1 MTGLYV
7 HVPFCKSKCHYCD
20 FYSLPNSESLI
31 LSYSEAL
38 LSEARQ
44 YEGTKF
50 DTLFFGGG
58 TPSLLGAENLQ
69 KIITGLKSIFDLTE
83 FQELTIEANPESFTK
98 EFAQKASDLGFDRIS
113 LGIQSLNDGELKSIG
128 RIHDKAQAMNAVEL
142 ATTVFPRVSADL
154 MIGLPGQTWESLHY
168 STQYMLDSGIS
179 HISAYCLHLEEGT
192 AMHGNP
198 PENLPT
204 DDEQAELYYKLA
216 DFLEANGL
224 AQYEISNF
232 AKKGQECLH
241 NLNYWH
247 AGNYIGL
254 GPNASSH
261 VDGARFKNNPDLN
274 AYLQNPAGQKQIEEK
289 LNAEQRLNEEAM
301 LRLRL
306 AEGLDLQKLAQKHK
320 STDISRLKHKLD
332 SLLASGMLEKAGTA
346 YVIPKEK
353 LLTSNPVFMEILDA

>member
-31 LSYSEAL
+31 LSYSDAL
-38 LSEARQ
+38 LAEAAQ
-44 YEGTKF
+44 YKGWKF

-58 TPSLLGAENLQ
+58 TPSLLDAQNLER
-69 KIITGLKSIFDLTE
+69 IIHGLKSILDLTV
-83 FQELTIEANPESFTK
+83 FQEATIEANPESFTE
-98 EFAQKASDLGFDRIS
+98 EFAHKAHNLGFDRIS
-113 LGIQSLNDGELKSIG
+113 LGIQSLNDEELKSVG
-128 RIHDKAQAMNAVEL
+128 RIHDKAQAMEALNL
-142 ATTVFPRVSADL
+142 ASKTFPRVSADL
-154 MIGLPGQTWESLHY
+154 MIGLPGQTWESLRE
-168 STQYMLDSGIS
+168 SAKTIIELGAT

-192 AMHGNP
+192 KLHDNP
-198 PENLPT
+198 PANLPT

-261 VDGARFKNNPDLN
+261 VDGVRFKNNADLN
-274 AYLQNPAGQKQIEEK
+274 AYLQNPAGQKQIEEE
-289 LNAEQRLNEEAM
+289 LNQTQRLNEEAM

-306 AEGLDLQKLAQKHK
+306 VEGLDLQKLARKHK
-320 STDISRLKHKLD
+320 NTDIANLKLKLD
-332 SLLASGMLEKAGTA
+332 SLRADGLLENSNSVYT
-346 YVIPKEK
+346 IPKER
-353 LLTSNPVFMEILDA
+353 LLTSNPIFLEILDA

>member
-7 HVPFCKSKCHYCD
+7 HVPFCKNKCHYCD

-38 LSEARQ
+38 LAEARQ

-69 KIITGLKSIFDLTE
+69 KIIIGLLTIFDLTE
-83 FQELTIEANPESFTK
+83 LQESTIEANPESFTE
-98 EFAQKASDLGFDRIS
+98 EFAQKACDLGIERIS
-113 LGIQSLNDGELKSIG
+113 LGIQSLSDAELKSVG
-128 RIHDKAQAMNAVEL
+128 RIHDKTQAMEALKL
-142 ATTVFPRVSADL
+142 AIKTFPRVSADL
-154 MIGLPGQTWESLHY
+154 MIGLPGQTWESL
-168 STQYMLDSGIS
+168 SESANIMVESGIS

-192 AMHGNP
+192 VTHNDP
-198 PENLPT
+198 PANLPT
-204 DDEQAELYYKLA
+204 DDEQAELYYNLS
-216 DFLEANGL
+216 DFLEKNSL

-232 AKKGQECLH
+232 AKKRLECLH

-261 VDGARFKNNPDLN
+261 VDGVRFKNNPDLN

-306 AEGLDLQKLAQKHK
+306 AEGLDLQKLAEKHK
-320 STDISRLKHKLD
+320 STDISTLKHKLD
-332 SLLASGMLEKAGTA
+332 SLLASGMLEKTGTA
-346 YVIPKEK
+346 YAIPKERF
-353 LLTSNPVFMEILDA
+353 LTSNPIFLEILDA

>member
-1 MTGLYV
+1 MTGLYI

-31 LSYSEAL
+31 LSYSEPL
-38 LSEARQ
+38 LAEAVQ
-44 YEGTKF
+44 YKGLKF

-58 TPSLLGAENLQ
+58 TPSLLGAQNLE
-69 KIITGLKSIFDLTE
+69 IIYGGLKSIFDLNNLKE
-83 FQELTIEANPESFTK
+83 ATIEANPESFRE
-98 EFAQKASDLGFDRIS
+98 EFAHKARDLGFDRIS
-113 LGIQSLNDGELKSIG
+113 LGIQSLNDLELKNIG
-128 RIHDKAQAMNAVEL
+128 RIHDKTQAQEAINL
-142 ATTVFPRVSADL
+142 ALKTFPRVSTDL
-154 MIGLPGQTWESLHY
+154 MIGLPGQTWESLRE
-168 STQYMLDSGIS
+168 SAQTIIELGAT
-179 HISAYCLHLEEGT
+179 HISAYCLHIEEGT
-192 AMHGNP
+192 KLHDNP
-198 PENLPT
+198 PANLPT

-261 VDGARFKNNPDLN
+261 VDGVRFKNNPDLN
-274 AYLQNPAGQKQIEEK
+274 AYLQNPKGQKQIEEE
-289 LNAEQRLNEEAM
+289 LNEAQRLNEEAM

-306 AEGLDLQKLAQKHK
+306 AEGLDLPKLAEKHK
-320 STDISRLKHKLD
+320 NTDIANLKLKLD
-332 SLLASGMLEKAGTA
+332 SLCATGFLENKDSVYT
-346 YVIPKEK
+346 IPKER
-353 LLTSNPVFMEILDA
+353 LLISNPVFLEILDA